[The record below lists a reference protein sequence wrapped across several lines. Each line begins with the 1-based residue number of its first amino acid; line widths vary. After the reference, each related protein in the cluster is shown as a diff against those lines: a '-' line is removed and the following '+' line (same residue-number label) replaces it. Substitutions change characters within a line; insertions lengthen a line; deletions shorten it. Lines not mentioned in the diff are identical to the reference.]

1 MVFRSHQFFLHVH
14 VKIQIST
21 IGDRVPP
28 LQPWSTTW
36 PTEYGIF
43 DSDSSGSHSRTAIES
58 PFLHPIWSVR
68 SGSQF
73 RLEKRERTSSGWRRS
88 RGVINPRRRPPS
100 FTRERWTLT
109 LALPSWN
116 IQYYSVTHFQ
126 VSVYQAHR
134 LGRGIGIWHRW
145 AWGVQ
150 CHTSTLEAQML
161 IKT

>member
-28 LQPWSTTW
+28 LQPWSMTW

-43 DSDSSGSHSRTAIES
+43 DSDSSGSHFRTAIES

-88 RGVINPRRRPPS
+88 RGVINPRRRPPPPLLGKGGLLLS
-100 FTRERWTLT
+100 HCLPEISNITPLPITKFTRPTDLDEE
-109 LALPSWN
+109 LAFG
-116 IQYYSVTHFQ
+116 TG
-126 VSVYQAHR
+126 
-134 LGRGIGIWHRW
+134 GREECN
-145 AWGVQ
+145 A
-150 CHTSTLEAQML
+150 TPAP
-161 IKT
+161 